1 MRLFYNIAIRGT
13 KMTIE
18 FFTYMLGM
26 ALMLYK
32 AEIINHDQ
40 MLKLIEITKDNAD
53 KTLEDF
59 MDELEGINKK

>member
-1 MRLFYNIAIRGT
+1 
-13 KMTIE
+13 MTIE

-32 AEIINHDQ
+32 AEIINHNQ
-40 MLKLIEITKDNAD
+40 MLKLIEVTKDNAE
-53 KTLEDF
+53 KSLEDF